1 MFSVLQETWGY
12 SDFRYPQKEIITS
25 LLSGKDTL
33 IVMPTGGGKSLC
45 FQLPALMQSGLTIVI
60 SPLVALM
67 ENQVQDLQQRKVSAV
82 LLHSQQSRRDRK
94 TNLKAI
100 SQQKIT
106 LLYLSPETLL
116 SPPVWSLLTQAE
128 IKINTLVLDEA
139 HCLVQWGTSFRPYY
153 TRLGAIR
160 PALLK
165 SKPSGTKITIAAF
178 TATADK
184 ITQQGIINSLQLK
197 HPKKFILNPYRENIQ
212 LQVKTVWTPRG
223 RRQESLKFIRN
234 RPQHSGLI
242 YVRSRKES
250 SDLAVWLQSEGLVTA
265 SYHGGLLSQQRR
277 KIEQDWLSGKLPF
290 VICTCAFG
298 MGIDKPDCRWVLHF
312 HAPEL
317 LAEYIQE
324 IGRSGRD
331 GKDAVA
337 LTLVSEKTGFFN
349 PEDKKRSQ
357 FFRNQL
363 QQQLKQA
370 QQIINYLPTEEEIA
384 TVIEEYPH
392 GAIALAL
399 LYSIGA
405 VSYVDPF
412 HYQKQTSKMSLTQWS
427 KIQQYWHK
435 QIQQFFYTK
444 QCRWQFILTAFGF
457 NDIAEEFSCGQ
468 CDRCLNTNIN
478 INQS

>member
-25 LLSGKDTL
+25 ILSGKDTL
-33 IVMPTGGGKSLC
+33 VVMPTGGGKSLC

-67 ENQVQDLQQRKVSAV
+67 ENQVQDLQHKKISAV
-82 LLHSQQSRRDRK
+82 LLHSQQSRRERK

-100 SQQKIT
+100 AQQQIK

-116 SPPVWSLLTQAE
+116 SPPVWTVLTQPE
-128 IKINTLVLDEA
+128 IEINTLVLDEA
-139 HCLVQWGTSFRPYY
+139 HCLVQWGTTFRPDY

-160 PALLK
+160 PTLLK
-165 SKPSGTKITIAAF
+165 SKPSGTKIAITAF

-184 ITQQGIINSLQLK
+184 ITQQAIINSLQLK
-197 HPKKFILNPYRENIQ
+197 QPRKFILNPYRENIQ

-223 RRQESLKFIRN
+223 RRQEALKFIRN
-234 RPQHSGLI
+234 KGKQSGLI

-250 SDLAVWLQSEGLVTA
+250 SNLAVWLQSEGFVTA
-265 SYHGGLLSQQRR
+265 PYHGGLPSQQRR
-277 KIEQDWLSGKLPF
+277 QIEQDWLSGKLPF

-298 MGIDKPDCRWVLHF
+298 MGIDKADCRWVLHF

-331 GKDAVA
+331 GQAAVA

-349 PEDKKRSQ
+349 PEDKQRSQ

-370 QQIINYLPTEEEIA
+370 QQIINYLPPKGEIT

-412 HYQKQTSKMSLTQWS
+412 HYQKQTSKISLARWS
-427 KIQQYWHK
+427 KIQQHWQK
-435 QIQQFFYTK
+435 QMQQFFYTK
-444 QCRWQFILTAFGF
+444 QCRWQFLLAAFGF
-457 NDIAEEFSCGQ
+457 NDIAEEFSCGRCDQ
-468 CDRCLNTNIN
+468 CQAR
-478 INQS
+478 